1 MISDAKS
8 MSDSLGRTSSCRIPR
23 RSLAFDSGAHSDDSQ
38 VSTITDVCHFQ
49 FARRPGGDTVA
60 TSRWRQVGRERDPGM
75 AVADK
80 PDKMTAREA
89 KRLQTRER
97 LLGAATA
104 EFKRTGMAQ
113 ADVGAIVAAAGVAH
127 GTFFFHFPT
136 KEHVLLE
143 LEYREEE
150 RIAKQFSR
158 YLRSHQELSDALAE
172 AARLVMDLERRL
184 GDPLFTE
191 FLALHFSPTRPAPEV
206 GEQHPLIVLVAE
218 VIESARERGEVDD
231 DVIAMNSAVFFLL
244 GLYALLITTHDW
256 PTRPELVDDYLTRTI
271 RGMRSSR

>member
-1 MISDAKS
+1 
-8 MSDSLGRTSSCRIPR
+8 
-23 RSLAFDSGAHSDDSQ
+23 
-38 VSTITDVCHFQ
+38 
-49 FARRPGGDTVA
+49 
-60 TSRWRQVGRERDPGM
+60 M

-80 PDKMTAREA
+80 SEKVTAREA
-89 KRLQTRER
+89 RRLQTRER

-143 LEYREEE
+143 LECREEE
-150 RIAKQFSR
+150 RITKQFEKF
-158 YLRSHQELSDALAE
+158 LVEHQGLSDILAE
-172 AARLVMDLERRL
+172 SARLIIDLERRL

-191 FLALHFSPTRPAPEV
+191 FLALHFSPTRPPAEN
-206 GEQHPLIVLVAE
+206 GEHHPLIVLISERIEVA
-218 VIESARERGEVDD
+218 RGRGEIDD
-231 DVIAMNSAVFFLL
+231 DVVAMNSAVFFLL

-256 PTRPELVDDYLTRTI
+256 PNRPELVADYLARTL
-271 RGMRSSR
+271 RGLGAAR